1 MIIVLGV
8 KNNIKI
14 VDGTNVDHV
23 KEVKEDFSY
32 KIKKNVVIIWWF
44 SLPVHSV
51 LPKYL
56 KLRFF
61 LKEIS

>member
-32 KIKKNVVIIWWF
+32 KIKKNVVII
-44 SLPVHSV
+44 
-51 LPKYL
+51 
-56 KLRFF
+56 
-61 LKEIS
+61 